1 MAKTRQLVWF
11 RTDIRAED
19 NKALYQAS
27 QAGDVVGVY
36 LIQPGQWADHD
47 DSPNKLFF
55 SLSCVASLQRRLAKL
70 NIPLLVKEADYY
82 SDSAELLLNLACSLK
97 CQGVWFNDEY
107 GVNEQNRDRK
117 VTEVFDAA
125 GLSAHRFTD
134 AVLVEP
140 GRVTT
145 GKGEAFKVFTPFKKA
160 VYRYLKPEDWMP
172 CPSPSKQTLL
182 DIASDPVPVDRY
194 TPTASNILER
204 WGPDEASAHK
214 SLNDFIESRVQ
225 HYVEQRDFPALDGT
239 SSLSPWLVAGVL
251 SIRQCFDAAVRAN
264 NGELDS
270 GNAGITCWLGE
281 LVWREFYR
289 HILVA
294 FPRVSMHRPFQV
306 ETDKLDWRND
316 PALQEAWESGKT
328 GFPLVDAAMRQLVA
342 TGWMH
347 NRLRMVT
354 AMFLSK
360 NLMLDWRIGER
371 FFMRHLV
378 DGDLAANNG
387 GWQWSA
393 STGTDAA
400 PYFRMFNPVSQSEK
414 FDPDGTFIR
423 TWVPELAAL
432 DNKTIHQPLAGKT
445 GDLFGALDYPAP
457 IVDHSASRQRVIGAF
472 KGLRS

>member
-11 RTDIRAED
+11 RTDIRADD

-27 QAGDVVGVY
+27 QAGEVIGVY
-36 LIQPGQWADHD
+36 LVHSGQWAEHN

-55 SLSCVASLQRRLAKL
+55 HLACVASLQKRLATF
-70 NIPLLVKEADYY
+70 NIPLLVRDADHYF
-82 SDSAELLLNLACSLK
+82 DSADVLLSLARSLK
-97 CQGVWFNDEY
+97 CQGIWFNDEY
-107 GVNEQNRDRK
+107 GVNEQARDESVAK
-117 VTEVFDAA
+117 AFDAT
-125 GLSAHRFTD
+125 GLSSHRFTD

-140 GRVTT
+140 GRVST
-145 GKGEAFKVFTPFKKA
+145 GKGEAYKVFTPFKKA
-160 VYRYLKPEDWMP
+160 IYRYLQPEDWMP
-172 CPSPSKQTLL
+172 CSSPAKQSPL
-182 DIASDPVPVDRY
+182 DIRSDPVPVDRY
-194 TPTASNILER
+194 CPTASNILAQWR
-204 WGPDEASAHK
+204 PDEVSAYK
-214 SLNDFIESRVQ
+214 RLTTFIAERVQ
-225 HYVEQRDFPALDGT
+225 RYTEQRDFPALDGT

-270 GNAGITCWLGE
+270 GSPGIVCWLGE
-281 LVWREFYR
+281 LVWREFYK

-306 ETDKLDWRND
+306 DTDQLKWRKD
-316 PALQEAWESGKT
+316 SRLQAAWEEGKT

-360 NLMLDWRIGER
+360 NLMLDWRLGER

-400 PYFRMFNPVSQSEK
+400 PYFRMFNPVSQSRK

-423 TWVPELAAL
+423 TWVPELAEL
-432 DNKTIHQPLAGKT
+432 DNKTIHQPLAGQT
-445 GDLFGALDYPAP
+445 ADLFGALDYPAP
-457 IVDHSASRQRVIGAF
+457 IVDHAASRQRVIEAF
-472 KGLRS
+472 KGLHS

>member
-36 LIQPGQWADHD
+36 LIQPGQWANHD

-55 SLSCVASLQRRLAKL
+55 SLSCVASLQQRLAKL
-70 NIPLLVKEADYY
+70 NIPLLVKEAVYY
-82 SDSAELLLNLACSLK
+82 SDSAELLLNLARSLE
-97 CQGVWFNDEY
+97 CQGIWFNDEY

-117 VTEVFDAA
+117 VIEAFDAA
-125 GLSAHRFTD
+125 GLSSHRFTD

-140 GRVTT
+140 GRVMT

-160 VYRYLKPEDWMP
+160 VYRHLRPEDWMP
-172 CPSPSKQTLL
+172 CPSPSKQTSL

-204 WGPDEASAHK
+204 WEPDEASAHK
-214 SLNDFIESRVQ
+214 CLNDFIESRVQ
-225 HYVEQRDFPALDGT
+225 RYAEQRDFPALDGT

-251 SIRQCFDAAVRAN
+251 SIRQCFDAAVCAN

-281 LVWREFYR
+281 LVWREFYK

-306 ETDKLDWRND
+306 ETDKLSWRHD
-316 PALQEAWESGKT
+316 SALQEAWESGKT

-432 DNKTIHQPLAGKT
+432 DNKAIHQPLKGKT

-457 IVDHSASRQRVIGAF
+457 IVDHSASRQRVIEAF